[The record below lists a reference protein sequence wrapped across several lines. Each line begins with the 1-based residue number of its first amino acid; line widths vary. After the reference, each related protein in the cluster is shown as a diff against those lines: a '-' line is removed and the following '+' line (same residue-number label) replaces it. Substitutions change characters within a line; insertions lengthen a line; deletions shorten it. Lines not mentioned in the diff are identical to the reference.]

1 MIQNTFYPLKPSRY
15 GSKKHCKKIDDDKN
29 LEDCVGRK
37 DRSLLYNAY
46 QIAIGEA
53 DDVKGREYKTYWPQ
67 EYFINNEKFQTRTIG
82 NKPVKIKATEYQRM
96 LAYLVLTL
104 QNRRRANGDT
114 NQMKCCRQRKS
125 DRDDEFAPEGT
136 RDWNYRSGH
145 KSCDLSFEGRVR
157 HCYTSGKNKY
167 KIKNMEKRMYDLHQ
181 IDCRSSKQYR
191 RALDDYEIDGFK
203 ECPDDGKCSDKKRCK
218 RDNGMIST
226 KSTTQKSEYRQKL
239 QRRHNGVY
247 NIKPP
252 KGYISVCDYF
262 TQRKAWLIPNETGQV

>member
-1 MIQNTFYPLKPSRY
+1 
-15 GSKKHCKKIDDDKN
+15 
-29 LEDCVGRK
+29 
-37 DRSLLYNAY
+37 
-46 QIAIGEA
+46 
-53 DDVKGREYKTYWPQ
+53 
-67 EYFINNEKFQTRTIG
+67 
-82 NKPVKIKATEYQRM
+82 M

-114 NQMKCCRQRKS
+114 KQMKCCRMVKS
-125 DRDDEFAPEGT
+125 DRDTEDFAPEGT

-145 KSCDLSFEGRVR
+145 KSCDISFEGRVR

-181 IDCRSSKQYR
+181 IDCRSSKQYK

-203 ECPDDGKCSDKKRCK
+203 DCDEKTGKCADHKRCK

-247 NIKPP
+247 NIKPE
-252 KGYISVCDYF
+252 KGYLSVCDYF
-262 TQRKAWLIPNETGQV
+262 TQRQHWMVSPGQVRKRDSHD